1 MTYAERFSQQ
11 RMVSRLVPTIMSL
24 ILVTILAGCGPKAW
38 RGGPG
43 TEHPQL
49 DEPAMSVTLDRRD
62 IEYLAAENVKAF
74 MKSPIWNET
83 VLRSEAP
90 VLVSIWPIQ
99 NATTQHIEDQ
109 ISAILSSVE
118 TNLVNSGRVR
128 VVSRERQQELVNE
141 LRLRQSDIYDPAT
154 AGKLGRQ
161 LGAQYFVTGRMTS
174 VDERFKGTHR
184 LQYSLVLQVI
194 EVETGLIRFQ
204 NEAIRSKALGR

>member
-1 MTYAERFSQQ
+1 MTYAEQFGRRQTWTRPASA
-11 RMVSRLVPTIMSL
+11 LMSL
-24 ILVTILAGCGPKAW
+24 ILVAVLAGCGPKAW

-49 DEPAMSVTLDRRD
+49 DDPAMSVTLDRRD
-62 IEYLAAENVKAF
+62 IEYLVSENVKAF
-74 MKSPIWNET
+74 QQSGIWNET
-83 VLRSEAP
+83 IIKAP
-90 VLVSIWPIQ
+90 APPYVAIWPLQ

-109 ISAILSSVE
+109 ASAILSSIE
-118 TNLVNSGRVR
+118 THLVNSGRVR
-128 VVSRERQQELVNE
+128 VVSRERQAELVSE

-161 LGAQYFVTGRMTS
+161 LGAQYFVTGRVTS

-184 LQYSLVLQVI
+184 LQYSLILQVI

>member
-1 MTYAERFSQQ
+1 MTYVEET
-11 RMVSRLVPTIMSL
+11 SRRRTSAKLTAVLTSIVL
-24 ILVTILAGCGPKAW
+24 AAALAGCGPKAW

-62 IEYLAAENVKAF
+62 IEYLVSENIKAF
-74 MKSPIWNET
+74 QQSQIWNET
-83 VLRSEAP
+83 IIKADAP
-90 VLVSIWPIQ
+90 PFVAIWPIQ

-109 ISAILSSVE
+109 ASAILSSIE
-118 TNLVNSGRVR
+118 THLVNSGRVR
-128 VVSRERQQELVNE
+128 MVSRERQAELVSE

-161 LGAQYFVTGRMTS
+161 LGAQYFVTGRITS

-184 LQYSLVLQVI
+184 LQYSLILQVI

>member
-1 MTYAERFSQQ
+1 MAYAERFSRQQ
-11 RMVSRLVPTIMSL
+11 TQVRPALALMSL
-24 ILVTILAGCGPKAW
+24 ILLAGAAGCGPKAW

-49 DEPAMSVTLDRRD
+49 DEPAMSITLDRRD
-62 IEYLAAENVKAF
+62 IEYLVSENIKAF
-74 MKSPIWNET
+74 TQSAIWNET
-83 VLRSEAP
+83 IIKSDAP
-90 VLVSIWPIQ
+90 PFVAIWPLQ

-109 ISAILSSVE
+109 ASAILSSIE
-118 TNLVNSGRVR
+118 THLVNSRQVR
-128 VVSRERQQELVNE
+128 VVSRERQAELVTE

-161 LGAQYFVTGRMTS
+161 LGAQYFVTGRITS

-184 LQYSLVLQVI
+184 LQYSLILQVI

-204 NEAIRSKALGR
+204 NEAVRSKALAR

>member
-1 MTYAERFSQQ
+1 MTYAEEI
-11 RMVSRLVPTIMSL
+11 SRRRTSAGLTAILMSIVLVAG
-24 ILVTILAGCGPKAW
+24 LAGCGPKAW

-62 IEYLAAENVKAF
+62 IEYLVSENVKAF
-74 MKSPIWNET
+74 QQSPIWNET
-83 VLRSEAP
+83 IIKADAP
-90 VLVSIWPIQ
+90 PFVAIWPLQ

-109 ISAILSSVE
+109 ASAILSSIE
-118 TNLVNSGRVR
+118 THLVNSGRVR
-128 VVSRERQQELVNE
+128 MVSRERQAELVSE

-161 LGAQYFVTGRMTS
+161 LGAQYFVTGRITS

-184 LQYSLVLQVI
+184 LQYSLILQVI